1 MIVAYDRERGIGKDN
16 RLPWRL
22 PAEMQYFKKTT
33 MGKPI
38 VMGRRTFESIGRA
51 LPGRRNIVVSR
62 GFARVDGVE
71 QAASLDE
78 ALALTRDADE
88 VMVIGG
94 AALYTT
100 ALPHT
105 HRIYA
110 TEVDGLFD
118 ADTHFPELGPAEW
131 REVSR
136 THRAADPV
144 NPFALDFVIYDR
156 ASLSPEP

>member
-1 MIVAYDRERGIGKDN
+1 VIVSLIVAYDKARGIGKDN

-51 LPGRRNIVVSR
+51 LPGRRNIIVTR
-62 GFARVDGVE
+62 RIAPLDGVDR
-71 QAASLDE
+71 AASLED
-78 ALALTRDADE
+78 ALRLVPDAAE

-94 AALYTT
+94 AELYRA
-100 ALPHT
+100 ALPGAQ
-105 HRIYA
+105 RIYA

-118 ADTHFPELGPAEW
+118 SDTFFPLLDRDDW
-131 REVSR
+131 RETSR
-136 THRAADPV
+136 DHRAADSS
-144 NPFALDFVIYDR
+144 NPFAVDFVVYDR
-156 ASLSPEP
+156 L

>member
-22 PAEMQYFKKTT
+22 PAEVQYFKKTT

-51 LPGRRNIVVSR
+51 LTGRRNIVVTR
-62 GFARVDGVE
+62 GFAQVEGVE
-71 QAASLDE
+71 QTASLDE
-78 ALALTRDADE
+78 ALNLTRDADE

-94 AALYTT
+94 AALYTA
-100 ALPHT
+100 ALPHA
-105 HRIYA
+105 HRLYA

-118 ADTHFPELGPAEW
+118 SDTRFPELDPAGW
-131 REVSR
+131 RETSR
-136 THRAADPV
+136 IHRPADSA

-156 ASLSPEP
+156 ASLIPDP

>member
-1 MIVAYDRERGIGKDN
+1 
-16 RLPWRL
+16 
-22 PAEMQYFKKTT
+22 MQHFKKTT

-62 GFARVDGVE
+62 GFAQVDGVE
-71 QAASLDE
+71 QVASLDE
-78 ALALTRDADE
+78 ALALARDAEE

-94 AALYTT
+94 AALYTA

-110 TEVDGLFD
+110 TEVDGLFQ
-118 ADTHFPELGPAEW
+118 ADTHFPELDPAEW

-136 THRAADPV
+136 THHASDPA
-144 NPFALDFVIYDR
+144 NPFALDLVIYER
-156 ASLSPEP
+156 FAPLPSP